1 MRWIYL
7 SPHFDD
13 AVLSCGG
20 LIFDQARQGLQVEI
34 WTIFAG
40 DAPDGL
46 LSPLALRCHADWGI
60 PDVHEL
66 VATRRD
72 EDQAAAAIVGA
83 EIAHFSL
90 PDCIYR
96 RSADGEPLYPDEV
109 FVPLHPFDQ
118 GLDGDIAAALA
129 FELEPQDILVS
140 PLAIGDHVDHRLA
153 RLAAERL
160 ECPLRYYADIP
171 YVLRKPEMLAPATQG
186 MESLLYPVSEEGL
199 RAWISGSAAY
209 RSQMVMVF
217 ETDAKMR
224 LALRAD
230 WETRRGICLTYY
242 QFPQRSL
249 FSFSSS
255 GPQKA

>member
-1 MRWIYL
+1 LRWIYL

-20 LIFDQARQGLQVEI
+20 LIFEQARQGLQAEI

-40 DAPDGL
+40 DAPAGP
-46 LSPLALRCHADWGI
+46 LSPLALRCHSDWGI
-60 PDVHEL
+60 PDVHDL
-66 VATRRD
+66 VAARRD

-83 EIAHFSL
+83 ELAHFSL

-109 FVPLHPFDQ
+109 FVPFHPFDQ
-118 GLDGDIAAALA
+118 GLDADIAVALA
-129 FELEPQDILVS
+129 AELAPDDILVS

-160 ECPLRYYADIP
+160 ARPLHYYADIP
-171 YVLRKPEMLAPATQG
+171 YVFRQPEMRAPATQG
-186 MESLLYPVSEEGL
+186 MASDLYPVSKEGL
-199 RAWISGSAAY
+199 LAWITGSATY
-209 RSQMVMVF
+209 QTQMVILF

-224 LALRAD
+224 LSLHAD
-230 WETRRGICLTYY
+230 WETRHGICLTHY
-242 QFPQRSL
+242 Q
-249 FSFSSS
+249 
-255 GPQKA
+255 

>member
-20 LIFDQARQGLQVEI
+20 LIFEQARQGLQVEL

-40 DAPDGL
+40 DAPAGP
-46 LSPLALRCHADWGI
+46 LSPLALRCHVDWGI

-66 VATRRD
+66 LAVRRD

-96 RSADGEPLYPDEV
+96 RSADGTPLYPDEV
-109 FVPLHPFDQ
+109 FVPFHPFDQ
-118 GLDGDIAAALA
+118 GLDADIAAALA
-129 FELEPQDILVS
+129 AELEPEDILVS

-160 ECPLRYYADIP
+160 ERPLRYYADIP
-171 YVLRKPEMLAPATQG
+171 YVFRRPEMLAPATQG
-186 MESLLYPVSEEGL
+186 MASDLYPVSEEGL
-199 RAWISGSAAY
+199 RAWLSGSAAY
-209 RSQMVMVF
+209 QTQMVMVF
-217 ETDAKMR
+217 ETETKMR
-224 LALRAD
+224 TSLRTD
-230 WETRRGICLTYY
+230 WETRHGICLTHY
-242 QFPQRSL
+242 QFPPTR
-249 FSFSSS
+249 SSS
-255 GPQKA
+255 

>member
-20 LIFDQARQGLQVEI
+20 LIFEQSRQGLQVEI

-40 DAPDGL
+40 DAPAGP

-66 VATRRD
+66 VAARRE
-72 EDQAAAAIVGA
+72 EDLAAAAIVGA

-109 FVPLHPFDQ
+109 FVPFHPFDQ
-118 GLDGDIAAALA
+118 GLDADIAAALA
-129 FELEPQDILVS
+129 AELEPQDILVS

-160 ECPLRYYADIP
+160 DRPLRYYADIP
-171 YVLRKPEMLAPATQG
+171 YVFRIPKCSHQPRRGWRRICTLFQKKACMPGYLARLPTRPKWSWSLRQRRKCAPRCVQIGKPG
-186 MESLLYPVSEEGL
+186 MEF
-199 RAWISGSAAY
+199 A
-209 RSQMVMVF
+209 
-217 ETDAKMR
+217 
-224 LALRAD
+224 
-230 WETRRGICLTYY
+230 
-242 QFPQRSL
+242 
-249 FSFSSS
+249 
-255 GPQKA
+255 

>member
-20 LIFDQARQGLQVEI
+20 LIYEQTRQGLQAEI

-40 DAPDGL
+40 DAPAGL
-46 LSPLALRCHADWGI
+46 LSPLALRCHVDWGI

-66 VATRRD
+66 VAARRD

-83 EIAHFSL
+83 EIVHFSL

-96 RSADGEPLYPDEV
+96 RSADGQSLYPDEV
-109 FVPLHPFDQ
+109 FVPFHPFDQ
-118 GLDGDIAAALA
+118 GLDGDIAVVMAA
-129 FELEPQDILVS
+129 ELEADDILVV

-160 ECPLRYYADIP
+160 HRPLRYYADIP
-171 YVLRKPEMLAPATQG
+171 YVLRQPEATRDSGGVARLRKRRSRLRPPPRRGFANFIVAGSRRSLAGDQRFS
-186 MESLLYPVSEEGL
+186 EKLNQSLN
-199 RAWISGSAAY
+199 
-209 RSQMVMVF
+209 
-217 ETDAKMR
+217 
-224 LALRAD
+224 
-230 WETRRGICLTYY
+230 RRGIELSYRDG
-242 QFPQRSL
+242 QNRRLMVRAQRVY
-249 FSFSSS
+249 
-255 GPQKA
+255 